1 MPGQK
6 PLGMTRG
13 AGGQPLSLVHDLGA
27 GALGLLASTTLLWSW
42 LDASPWVPLLAAVA
56 YLVMAGL
63 ILAGMPRHWGG
74 LGLAN
79 RITLWRG
86 TLIALLAGTLADPD
100 LLAQYAVPLAA
111 LALLALMLDGLDGAV
126 ARRTETQSN
135 FGARF
140 DMELDAF
147 LILVLCMALL
157 LLGKAG
163 PWVLAI
169 GAMRYAF
176 VIAGL
181 TLSWLTAALPQSR
194 RRKIVCVW
202 QVTALMI
209 ALLPVAGATTT
220 SWLAGSAL
228 AGLVWSF
235 GVDIRWLYRH
245 APARRVEDCRTSS
258 HS

>member
-1 MPGQK
+1 M
-6 PLGMTRG
+6 L
-13 AGGQPLSLVHDLGA
+13 
-27 GALGLLASTTLLWSW
+27 
-42 LDASPWVPLLAAVA
+42 LLAAVA

-63 ILAGMPRHWGG
+63 ILAGVPRHWGG

-86 TLIALLAGTLADPD
+86 TLIALLAGTLADPG

-111 LALLALMLDGLDGAV
+111 LALLALVLDGVDGAV
-126 ARRTETQSN
+126 ARRTSTQSE

-147 LILVLCMALL
+147 LILVLCLALL
-157 LLGKAG
+157 SLGKAG

-181 TLSWLTAALPQSR
+181 KLSWLTAALPESR
-194 RRKIVCVW
+194 RRKAVCVW
-202 QVTALMI
+202 QVAALMI
-209 ALLPVAGATTT
+209 ALLPVAGTTATT
-220 SWLAGSAL
+220 WLAGSAL
-228 AGLVWSF
+228 VGLAGSF
-235 GVDIRWLYRH
+235 IIDIRWLYRH
-245 APARRVEDCRTSS
+245 ASTR
-258 HS
+258 